1 MYLHRELESEDEDQW
16 LDGMDD
22 KINNQPEIKEAVKVQ
37 DPISSLNLS
46 APLKVEE
53 GTSIRHALDM
63 LQKKQQNC
71 VLVVKNRLLSGILTE
86 RDVLLKITG
95 KGFDLDLATVDEF
108 MTASPESLNPED
120 PLAYALNKMH
130 VGGFRH
136 VPIINDNQIPI
147 GLISISDIISTIAD
161 YFSREII
168 NLPPISQQLDSKNQ
182 ERLSVRKIAS
192 RVSN

>member
-63 LQKKQQNC
+63 LQKN
-71 VLVVKNRLLSGILTE
+71 N
-86 RDVLLKITG
+86 
-95 KGFDLDLATVDEF
+95 
-108 MTASPESLNPED
+108 
-120 PLAYALNKMH
+120 
-130 VGGFRH
+130 
-136 VPIINDNQIPI
+136 
-147 GLISISDIISTIAD
+147 
-161 YFSREII
+161 
-168 NLPPISQQLDSKNQ
+168 
-182 ERLSVRKIAS
+182 KIAF
-192 RVSN
+192 